1 MNNII
6 ENHISKTQKR
16 LKRYCSIILKSKYD
30 RNVCEELIQTYIDA
44 RYYNFGV
51 DEKIRVFYRRIYEAL
66 KIRANNLVK
75 KEKANEENVENTLML
90 FQYFFYFDFVRK
102 NIEISEVVKKIAE
115 KRVNKFN
122 LKSAE
127 DDDFENTFT
136 KIVETDMNEVNEL
149 LNGYNSD
156 EFELEINKIVSSD
169 NTFYRAKLKY
179 NFAFPD
185 VFSKDAIEDTF
196 NEDIVNED
204 KLFVEY
210 PMIAIKALKDI
221 LDGNFTKTYVIDF
234 STDLF
239 AKKKKL
245 EQLLTILNCQASQD
259 KISFEINYNNFCD
272 NKDSV
277 YELTKRG
284 FTFCLRTEKDMPKL
298 TEDELKILN
307 IFNCI
312 IVDTYD
318 INKKKYKKLRTLE
331 V

>member
-6 ENHISKTQKR
+6 ETHISKTQKR

-51 DEKIRVFYRRIYEAL
+51 DDKIRVFYRRIYEAL
-66 KIRANNLVK
+66 KIRANELIK
-75 KEKANEENVENTLML
+75 KENENEANVENTLML

-102 NIEISEVVKKIAE
+102 NIEISDVIKKISE

-136 KIVETDMNEVNEL
+136 KIVETDMNEVNEI
-149 LNGYNSD
+149 LNGYDSD
-156 EFELEINKIVSSD
+156 EFELEINKIIPSN

-179 NFAFPD
+179 NFVFPN
-185 VFSKDAIEDTF
+185 VFSKEAIEDTF

-221 LDGNFTKTYVIDF
+221 LDGNFTKTYVVDF

-239 AKKKKL
+239 NKKKKL
-245 EQLLTILNCQASQD
+245 EQLLTILDCQASQD
-259 KISFEINYNNFCD
+259 KISFEINYSNFCD
-272 NKDSV
+272 NKEGV

-284 FTFCLRTEKDMPKL
+284 FTFCLRTKNDMPKL

-307 IFNCI
+307 IFNCV

>member
-6 ENHISKTQKR
+6 ENHVSKTQKK
-16 LKRYCSIILKSKYD
+16 LKRYCSLILKSKYD
-30 RNVCEELIQTYIDA
+30 RFICEELIQTYIDA

-66 KIRANNLVK
+66 KLRANKLVK
-75 KEKANEENVENTLML
+75 NEHANEEIVENTLML

-102 NIEISEVVKKIAE
+102 NIEISEVIKKIAE
-115 KRVNKFN
+115 KRVTKFN

-136 KIVETDMNEVNEL
+136 KIVEKDMNEVNEI
-149 LNGYNSD
+149 LNAYDSD
-156 EFELEINKIVSSD
+156 EFELEINKISSSD

-179 NFAFPD
+179 NISFPE
-185 VFSKDAIEDTF
+185 VFSKEAIEDTF

-221 LDGNFTKTYVIDF
+221 LDGNFNKTYIIDF

-239 AKKKKL
+239 SKKKKL
-245 EQLLTILNCQASQD
+245 DQLLTILDCQATQD
-259 KISFEINYNNFCD
+259 KISFEISYNNFCD
-272 NKDSV
+272 NKNDV
-277 YELTKRG
+277 YEITKRG